1 MQLLYSFL
9 FSAAL
14 IDISIFL
21 DMFSFFCQVLL
32 CSDCKGVSGGAVIMY
47 SLMWFRLQIKASVR
61 KPLLVPKGEGDK
73 QRLPVV
79 IFSHGMWAC
88 RTTYSST
95 CIDVAS
101 HGYSYGRFLHCS
113 PVSTP
118 FLCASVEHQMNE
130 CVYYTCLW
138 ILWSGGRLHNL
149 ILESEIAFS
158 IDIEWQL

>member
-9 FSAAL
+9 FSAAS

-101 HGYSYGRFLHCS
+101 HGYSYGCFLHCS
-113 PVSTP
+113 PVSMP
-118 FLCASVEHQMNE
+118 FLCASVEHQ
-130 CVYYTCLW
+130 
-138 ILWSGGRLHNL
+138 
-149 ILESEIAFS
+149 
-158 IDIEWQL
+158 IE

>member
-1 MQLLYSFL
+1 
-9 FSAAL
+9 
-14 IDISIFL
+14 
-21 DMFSFFCQVLL
+21 MFSIFCQVLL
-32 CSDCKGVSGGAVIMY
+32 CSDYKGVSGVAVIMY

-79 IFSHGMWAC
+79 IFSHGMWGC
-88 RTTYSST
+88 RTSYSST

-113 PVSTP
+113 PVTTP

-130 CVYYTCLW
+130 CVYYTCLR
-138 ILWSGGRLHNL
+138 IL
-149 ILESEIAFS
+149 
-158 IDIEWQL
+158 